1 MKTCK
6 AILFFSAAV
15 LLSACGGNADTDKT
29 ELDDIL
35 TAKPIVKKN
44 MSVSSTAMNGSV
56 QYSIWLP
63 PTYDEAKKY
72 PVLYLLHGYEQNPAD
87 AHNKWLSTDSYGSFA
102 NGGNLSSIATQYVR
116 EGGVPFIIVTPNCPN
131 DFYRDSPGGDQ
142 YETFFVDEFIPH
154 IEKTYGGNGK
164 RAIAGLSMGGY
175 GTLYHGFLHPDMYT
189 VMYAM
194 SPATSI
200 GWFEPQPTLESL
212 VKQNAS
218 KNLPAITIETGIDDM
233 TVSLTSVQEFVDKT
247 RNEGV
252 TLDFITRSGGHDWT
266 FWQECL
272 PKALRKAGNS
282 FK

>member
-1 MKTCK
+1 MKYLN
-6 AILFFSAAV
+6 AFLILTAAV
-15 LLSACGGNADTDKT
+15 LLSACSGNADPDK
-29 ELDDIL
+29 EKIDEIL
-35 TAKPIVKKN
+35 TAKPIIKKN
-44 MSVSSTAMNGSV
+44 MSVSSTAMKGSV
-56 QYSIWLP
+56 KYSIWLP

-72 PVLYLLHGYEQNPAD
+72 PVLYLLHGYEQDPAD
-87 AHNKWLSTDSYGSFA
+87 AHNKWLSTDSFWGFA

-142 YETFFVDEFIPH
+142 YETFFVDEFIPY

-175 GTLYHGFLHPDMYT
+175 GTLYHGFRHPDMYT

-200 GWFEPQPTLESL
+200 GWFEPQPTLLSL
-212 VKQNAS
+212 VSLSAAG
-218 KNLPAITIETGIDDM
+218 NLPQITIETGIDDT
-233 TVSLTSVQEFVDKT
+233 TVSLASVQEFVDKT
-247 RNEGV
+247 KDLGV
-252 TLDFITRSGGHDWT
+252 TVDFITRSGGHDWT

-272 PKALRKAGNS
+272 PKALRKAGDS